1 MNSQGSAGFPDLDR
15 WTREAR
21 HDAQGRSL
29 LKERVVPHASR
40 CLSGPSDVLFAG
52 RLVFPCSCKSLAE
65 LKSEGPRPLNVQT
78 FASTAAET
86 SGVEPELAPDP
97 AVAHTQA

>member
-1 MNSQGSAGFPDLDR
+1 MNSQGSAGFPNLER
-15 WTREAR
+15 WTRE
-21 HDAQGRSL
+21 
-29 LKERVVPHASR
+29 RVTTPGAMAPQR
-40 CLSGPSDVLFAG
+40 TGGALRIALPFRGPSDVLFAG

>member
-1 MNSQGSAGFPDLDR
+1 MDQG
-15 WTREAR
+15 AR
-21 HDAQGRSL
+21 HDARGDGSG
-29 LKERVVPHASR
+29 ASR
-40 CLSGPSDVLFAG
+40 IALPFRGPSDVLFAG